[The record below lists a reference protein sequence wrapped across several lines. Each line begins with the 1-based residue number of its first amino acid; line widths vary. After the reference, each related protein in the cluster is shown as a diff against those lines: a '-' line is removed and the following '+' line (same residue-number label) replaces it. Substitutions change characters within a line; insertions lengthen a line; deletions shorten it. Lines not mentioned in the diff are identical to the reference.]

1 MLYKAK
7 AYAKVNIGLRIV
19 GKRDDGYH
27 LLSSYFSLIPLYDEI
42 ELDINSGSDTTI
54 KGNEEYLDKGE
65 DLMAKA
71 VRIYKKETNL
81 DFSVS
86 ISIRKN
92 IPTQAGLGGGSSDAG
107 AVLRL
112 INNHFKALTSAE
124 LLLLAEKIGADVP
137 FFVSGFKVAY
147 CEGIG
152 EKVEEREL
160 PKEYK
165 YIALFRA
172 EGSGVSTSIAYS
184 RLDKLSLSSNPLPP
198 LRYPLSRD
206 KYPNDFE
213 KIEGDDIYREIE
225 NSLNEG
231 DYLSLSGSG
240 SVWFLLSRE
249 EWKGKREDLIYKGK
263 IK

>member
-42 ELDINSGSDTTI
+42 ELDISSGSNTII
-54 KGNEEYLDKGE
+54 KGNEEYLESGE

-71 VRIYKKETNL
+71 VRIYKKEANL
-81 DFSVS
+81 DFSAS

-92 IPTQAGLGGGSSDAG
+92 IPTRAGLGGGSSDAG
-107 AVLRL
+107 AVLKL
-112 INNHFKALTSAE
+112 INNHFKVLTSAE
-124 LLLLAEKIGADVP
+124 LLLIAEKIGADVP
-137 FFVSGFKVAY
+137 FFVSGFNTAY
-147 CEGIG
+147 SEGIG
-152 EKVEEREL
+152 EKVEERKL
-160 PKEYK
+160 PEEYE

-172 EGSGVSTSIAYS
+172 RGSGVSTKDAYS
-184 RLDKLSLSSNPLPP
+184 RLDKLSLSSNPLPE
-198 LRYPLSRD
+198 LEYPLSRE

-213 KIEGDDIYREIE
+213 KIEGDDTYREMKD
-225 NSLNEG
+225 SLKEG